1 VASFKEI
8 DRVRKDPT
16 AFRDIATLL
25 LKFFRADLTDWET
38 DFLQSVARS
47 QWEELTTRQS
57 EKLLQIRDDMQE
69 VSEVLGFS
77 VKLLLKGL
85 VDARLDLSED
95 DEAWVVRSYE
105 RDPTSIKRKWRGRL
119 LRCSRQLYLIDIDLD
134 DAA

>member
-95 DEAWVVRSYE
+95 DEAWVVRSDE